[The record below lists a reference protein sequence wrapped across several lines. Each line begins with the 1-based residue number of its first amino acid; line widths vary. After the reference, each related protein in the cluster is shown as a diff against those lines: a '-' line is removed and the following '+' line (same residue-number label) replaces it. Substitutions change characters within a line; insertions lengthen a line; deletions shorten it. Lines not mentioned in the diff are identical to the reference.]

1 MPFRNGFDGALLEL
15 TGYGICAGMAEALYP
30 MNFPTD
36 WSDFGPKVQA
46 LRDRERRFVWAYLIN
61 SMTTVG
67 ANGAQ
72 SARDAGFS
80 DAAEG
85 AKVRAH
91 HLLHRMDVQEAI
103 QELAARELRG
113 LALPALAAL
122 GSILKKPD
130 HPDRQKVA
138 LSVLSRIG
146 LGEQQA
152 VNFNLHAEVTVNHT
166 DAALDDLKRLM
177 DLGVPREKLLETFGF
192 SGLSRYEKMLEH
204 REGRAL
210 PPPVV
215 IDG

>member
-1 MPFRNGFDGALLEL
+1 
-15 TGYGICAGMAEALYP
+15 
-30 MNFPTD
+30 MNFPED
-36 WSDFGPKVQA
+36 WSSFGPRVQA
-46 LRDRERRFVWAYLIN
+46 LAAREKRFVWAYLIN
-61 SMTTVG
+61 SMTEIG

-72 SARDAGFS
+72 SARDAGYS
-80 DAAEG
+80 DHSDG

-91 HLLHRMDVQEAI
+91 HLLHRQDVQDAI

-146 LGEQQA
+146 LSEQNA
-152 VNFNLHAEVTVNHT
+152 VNLNISGDVTVNHT

-177 DLGVPREKLLETFGF
+177 ELGVPRAKLEETFGF
-192 SGLSRYEKMLEH
+192 SGLSRYEKMLAQ
-204 REGRAL
+204 REGKSL